1 MKGIRFGFA
10 LLLLALAIGFSPASV
25 PNLSAAAESAKCDCY
40 HPNTDKWGI
49 KDGKGECP
57 LVDCWIDVAIE

>member
-25 PNLSAAAESAKCDCY
+25 PNSSAAEAAGKCDCY
-40 HPNTDKWGI
+40 HPNTGKWGI

-57 LVDCWIDVAIE
+57 EVDCWIDVAVE